1 MPRNKVLVVEDD
13 PAIRFGIKDY
23 LESQGYVVLEADGC
37 VAAEVSFRS
46 SRPDAVISDYRLPDG
61 NALELLPRLQG
72 VDEDVPVILLTGHG
86 SVDLAVQAIKEGAE
100 HFLTKPVA
108 LPALEVVL
116 RRALENRR
124 TRQRQKAEEVQQRRQ
139 VVDPFVGASAAIRQ
153 LERQARKVLGA
164 ERPILL
170 QAETGAG
177 KGVLARW
184 LHHHGPRAD
193 EAFIDLNCASLPREL
208 LESELFGH
216 ERGAFT
222 GAVASKLGILEL
234 ANRGTLLLDEIGDM
248 ELGLQPKLL
257 IALEEQRFR
266 RVGEAKDRQ
275 VNVQLIAATH
285 QDLSRMVAQNSF
297 RSDLY
302 YRISTIP
309 LVIPALRDRAE
320 DIPLL
325 ARRLLDRLAVEIGR
339 PRLDIDRQAEAVLQR
354 YAWPGNIRELR
365 NVLERAVLL
374 SDHDVLSAGD
384 LEFDRTPSSTGIDHG
399 MDLTLEQLER
409 QHIARVL
416 QQEGGRVEH
425 AAKRLGIP
433 RSSLYSKIK
442 RFQIVVEKS

>member
-1 MPRNKVLVVEDD
+1 MRSRTPGPGSARRPR
-13 PAIRFGIKDY
+13 R
-23 LESQGYVVLEADGC
+23 C
-37 VAAEVSFRS
+37 
-46 SRPDAVISDYRLPDG
+46 
-61 NALELLPRLQG
+61 
-72 VDEDVPVILLTGHG
+72 G
-86 SVDLAVQAIKEGAE
+86 SGDKI
-100 HFLTKPVA
+100 
-108 LPALEVVL
+108 
-116 RRALENRR
+116 
-124 TRQRQKAEEVQQRRQ
+124 
-139 VVDPFVGASAAIRQ
+139 VDPFVGASAAIQQ

-170 QAETGAG
+170 QGETGAG

-248 ELGLQPKLL
+248 EVGLQPKLL
-257 IALEEQRFR
+257 TALEEQRFR

-275 VNVQLIAATH
+275 VDVQLIAATH
-285 QDLSRMVAQNSF
+285 QDLSRLVAQKSF

-325 ARRLLDRLAVEIGR
+325 ARRLLERLAGEIGR
-339 PRLDIDRQAEAVLQR
+339 PGLDIDRQAEAALQQ
-354 YAWPGNIRELR
+354 YAWPGNIRQLR
-365 NVLERAVLL
+365 NVLERAMLL
-374 SDHDVLSAGD
+374 SDYDVLRAGD
-384 LEFDRTPSSTGIDHG
+384 LEFDRTPSPTGTDHG
-399 MDLTLEQLER
+399 TDLTLEELER

-416 QQEGGRVEH
+416 RLEGGRVEQ
-425 AAKRLGIP
+425 AAKRLGVS

-442 RFQIVVEKS
+442 RFQIVVEKL